1 MADSNMKYGGCSARC
16 RLILIYERINQ
27 YQEIE
32 ICVILALQIMYFL
45 IRKTFS
51 QSVLLLCVFFVLFFF
66 VCLFVCLSVCLFVI
80 NLYSCLL
87 FIKSGKYFDTLSFYE
102 N

>member
-1 MADSNMKYGGCSARC
+1 MKYVGCYSSARC

-27 YQEIE
+27 YQDIE
-32 ICVILALQIMYFL
+32 ICVILALQILYSL

-51 QSVLLLCVFFVLFFF
+51 QSVLFGCVFF
-66 VCLFVCLSVCLFVI
+66 VCLFVI
-80 NLYSCLL
+80 YLYSCLL